1 VASTL
6 PQPPAATPLRGPR
19 RLALNHSRRPARP
32 TRYLIVNADDF
43 GADEHVNRGIIQ
55 AHARGIVTSASLMV
69 DMPGARAAVRLA
81 GRHPGLSVGLH
92 VDFTS
97 KGRTIDLSDSGALQ
111 RELSRQ
117 LDAFRA
123 LTGTLPTHLDSHHHM
138 HRESPAA
145 RLFLAVSRDHGIP
158 LRGSSRVKYLGD
170 FYGQWADGRTDL
182 SLIGI
187 DALVAL
193 LQKLRPGFTE
203 LACHPGT
210 AECRFDAVYSW
221 QREFEVQAL
230 TDPRAKAVV
239 ARAGIRL
246 ISYREYPTLVE
257 PATTPR
263 TAGPVL
269 SGAGLT
275 CHARSG
281 RIAARSRRYGLDAHG
296 AVPRSGR
303 HGGARHAAPARVPA
317 VRASRR
323 RAHAANR
330 PRAHRPVVERPPS
343 HP

>member
-1 VASTL
+1 M
-6 PQPPAATPLRGPR
+6 PHPPGATPLPGPR
-19 RLALNHSRRPARP
+19 RTVLNHSRRSARP
-32 TRYLIVNADDF
+32 ARYLIVNADDF
-43 GADEHVNRGIIQ
+43 GADEQVNRGIIE

-81 GRHPGLSVGLH
+81 GRYPGLSVGLH

-97 KGRTIDLSDSGALQ
+97 EGRTIDLSDRRLLQ
-111 RELSRQ
+111 RELARQ
-117 LDAFRA
+117 LDAFGE
-123 LTGTLPTHLDSHHHM
+123 LTGGRPTHLDSHHHM
-138 HRESPAA
+138 HRGSSAA
-145 RLFLAVSRDHGIP
+145 RLFLEVSRDHGIP
-158 LRGSSRVKYLGD
+158 LRDSSRVRYVGD

-187 DALVAL
+187 DSLVAL

-203 LACHPGT
+203 LACHPG
-210 AECRFDAVYSW
+210 AAGCRFDAVYSW
-221 QREFEVQAL
+221 QRELEVRAL

-257 PATTPR
+257 PTTTPR
-263 TAGPVL
+263 STGPVI

-275 CHARSG
+275 CPARSG
-281 RIAARSRRYGLDAHG
+281 TIAARSRRYALDALG
-296 AVPRSGR
+296 AVARFGR

-323 RAHAANR
+323 RADAADR